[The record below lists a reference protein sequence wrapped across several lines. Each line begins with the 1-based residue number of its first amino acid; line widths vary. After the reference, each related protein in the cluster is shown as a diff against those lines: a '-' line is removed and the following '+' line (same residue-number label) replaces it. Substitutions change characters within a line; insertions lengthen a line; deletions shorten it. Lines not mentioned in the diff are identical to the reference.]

1 MARERNTKQRMVV
14 AAAES
19 LRRRG
24 LSGTSFTE
32 VLADSGAARG
42 AIYHHFPG
50 GKADLVREAVA
61 ATGAGVSA
69 ALAALPDGPDEAAVV
84 DAFLT
89 LIRPVVL
96 ESVAGAGCAI
106 AAVVSESA
114 PGDALQVSSGEVLE
128 EWHGTLAA
136 HLKRAGA
143 PAKRAA
149 GLATLL
155 LTTLEGA
162 HILCRAAGEIRPFDR
177 AAAALRQSLA
187 D

>member
-1 MARERNTKQRMVV
+1 MAQERNTKQRMVV

-50 GKADLVREAVA
+50 GKADLVREAIA
-61 ATGAGVSA
+61 ATGNGVSA
-69 ALAALPDGPDEAAVV
+69 ALAALPDGPDEPAVV

-89 LIRPVVL
+89 LVRPVVQD
-96 ESVAGAGCAI
+96 SVAGAGCAI
-106 AAVVSESA
+106 AAVVTESA
-114 PGDALQVSSGEVLE
+114 PGDALQLASREVLD
-128 EWHGTLAA
+128 EWQRTLAA
-136 HLKRAGA
+136 HLKRAGV
-143 PAKRAA
+143 PARRAA
-149 GLATLL
+149 GLASLL

-162 HILCRAAGEIRPFDR
+162 HILCRAAGDIRPFDR
-177 AAAALRQSLA
+177 AAAALRQA
-187 D
+187 PAG